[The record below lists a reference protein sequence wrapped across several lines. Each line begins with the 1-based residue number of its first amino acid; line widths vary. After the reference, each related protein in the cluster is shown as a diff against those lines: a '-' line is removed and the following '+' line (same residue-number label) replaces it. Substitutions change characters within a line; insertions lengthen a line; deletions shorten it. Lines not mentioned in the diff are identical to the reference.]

1 MENRLDTALVY
12 CVFIHYYYLLYMV
25 PTLSTSI
32 PAVLVYSVYGTY
44 VNSISEQCIY
54 SITEVC
60 ILVQKLDTPTTT
72 LCKIILYSPLPIFF
86 PKWLYFFEMLLL
98 LRLFPRFFFFSFFFF
113 PFLPLPVALFPKFR
127 DHIPP
132 PVVFYKIDTPDIL
145 LHSV

>member
-1 MENRLDTALVY
+1 MLEPVQFRGFPARGKTGAPQYSVYTSLENRLDTALVY

-32 PAVLVYSVYGTY
+32 PAVLVYSVYGTF
-44 VNSISEQCIY
+44 VNSISKQCIY

-72 LCKIILYSPLPIFF
+72 LCKIILYSPLPIYF

-98 LRLFPRFFFFSFFFF
+98 LRGFSSSLSFSF
-113 PFLPLPVALFPKFR
+113 PFYLCW
-127 DHIPP
+127 
-132 PVVFYKIDTPDIL
+132 
-145 LHSV
+145 